1 MFMFM
6 DQHFSFM
13 PTNYLRSGL
22 IESVSPK
29 LGDIRCDWKNR
40 LLSLWPNELF
50 IFGAGS
56 LKWLNGSDTLNI
68 FVWLFGLKLF
78 SELPGMFTGADVP
91 CKIPATV
98 MRILMGYSDCAID
111 RLSQRDS
118 LSLELITLDP
128 VLERGHHQSLNISSS
143 KLTTLR
149 IHLMSKAI
157 INSKIL
163 FIWYWMND
171 RMSVYLPEMEFDN
184 WDPGILS
191 GVVELCIKLDNSSKF
206 AVNWWKWEMKL
217 VFYVIWYAII
227 VSEGYFGWWFLQNLS
242 NDPMFCILNVKHILF
257 RCSFSCGQISGSF
270 SMAKSC
276 IK

>member
-1 MFMFM
+1 MFM

-128 VLERGHHQSLNISSS
+128 VLEFSSS
-143 KLTTLR
+143 EFEHFKFKTDDSSYPSYVQSNNQLQNN
-149 IHLMSKAI
+149 IHLVL
-157 INSKIL
+157 NGWQNECV
-163 FIWYWMND
+163 FTRDGIWQLRSRYI
-171 RMSVYLPEMEFDN
+171 E
-184 WDPGILS
+184 
-191 GVVELCIKLDNSSKF
+191 
-206 AVNWWKWEMKL
+206 
-217 VFYVIWYAII
+217 
-227 VSEGYFGWWFLQNLS
+227 
-242 NDPMFCILNVKHILF
+242 
-257 RCSFSCGQISGSF
+257 RCCRTLH
-270 SMAKSC
+270 
-276 IK
+276 